1 MNTVRTSTKIENIT
15 KYQKS
20 YRAEENVITELKNIW
35 ERFNIRWDE
44 AEENISDLE
53 DRAGEFTETE
63 QQK

>member
-1 MNTVRTSTKIENIT
+1 MNTVRTSTKIENIK

-20 YRAEENVITELKNIW
+20 HRAEENVITELKNIW